1 MGIGWVGERGTLRTH
16 IIRACRSR
24 FGAAGG
30 PCGLWTVV
38 TRQSWACACELGRR
52 SPDGERELV
61 NNQLEL
67 VSFATSN
74 NLIVVSFEIGG
85 Y

>member
-1 MGIGWVGERGTLRTH
+1 MQVAFRRGGRTV
-16 IIRACRSR
+16 
-24 FGAAGG
+24 
-30 PCGLWTVV
+30 WTVDCGDSTV
-38 TRQSWACACELGRR
+38 VGVRVRAGT
-52 SPDGERELV
+52 PDGERELV

>member
-1 MGIGWVGERGTLRTH
+1 MD
-16 IIRACRSR
+16 
-24 FGAAGG
+24 
-30 PCGLWTVV
+30 CGDSTVV
-38 TRQSWACACELGRR
+38 GVRVRAGT
-52 SPDGERELV
+52 PDGERELV